1 MIRHGRDLRITT
13 AADGVLVAL
22 AQSCD
27 ISVDS
32 EEIEVASP
40 TNGEWRDYIAG
51 RKSWAVTV
59 GYLVTAGNV
68 ASDLLK
74 TGTTVNLKVKDG
86 DTGTPL
92 TGTAIVKTCK
102 ISGSVGNLSK
112 GTFQFRGKGSL
123 TPAAN

>member
-1 MIRHGRDLRITT
+1 MILHGRDLRITT

-68 ASDLLK
+68 ASDVLK
-74 TGTTVNLKVKDG
+74 IGTAVNIKVNDG

-92 TGTAIVKTCK
+92 IGTALVKTCRL
-102 ISGSVGNLSK
+102 SGAVRNLSK
-112 GTFQFRGKGSL
+112 GSFQFRGKGPL
-123 TPAAN
+123 APATI